1 MDFVR
6 VLFYKAGKDRT
17 IIDNLISGYTGIFN
31 PGTGPYAHTEIWWP
45 DEDGNYE
52 NGECYTSSMRD
63 GGVGTI
69 VRPASEVLTHPE
81 RWDFAEI
88 VISRERE
95 LSRLATAIEL
105 ARGEVA
111 NNKGY
116 DKLCILSFFL
126 PFRVHSSHKQICSE
140 AVQTFLFNCGVFTRI
155 EVLSPRRLSSRLTD
169 MGYRLKPLSTEAPY
183 SALVTP

>member
-45 DEDGNYE
+45 DKDGRFLNE
-52 NGECYTSSMRD
+52 GSDGCGLFFTGFAGECYTSSMRD

-88 VISRERE
+88 VI
-95 LSRLATAIEL
+95 
-105 ARGEVA
+105 
-111 NNKGY
+111 
-116 DKLCILSFFL
+116 
-126 PFRVHSSHKQICSE
+126 
-140 AVQTFLFNCGVFTRI
+140 
-155 EVLSPRRLSSRLTD
+155 VLTHP
-169 MGYRLKPLSTEAPY
+169 
-183 SALVTP
+183 V